1 MADEIDSHLESAAPA
16 PERASP
22 TRSRVRHIPYNV
34 EAVDLIAETLGVRSG
49 LASFRLPNAAV
60 YQLVVPGK
68 DDRPAAMLT
77 LWPSIRR
84 VDAIGAQVTAVITDI
99 VGVELVD
106 RVEVIF
112 RRRTGEMLIVAI
124 GGKIIVRA

>member
-1 MADEIDSHLESAAPA
+1 MPGEIDVPSESEPSSARKPSA
-16 PERASP
+16 
-22 TRSRVRHIPYNV
+22 TSRVRHVSYNA
-34 EAVDLIAETLGVRSG
+34 ESVDLIADTLGVRAG
-49 LASFRLPNAAV
+49 PASFRLPNAAV
-60 YQLVVPGK
+60 YQMVVPGT

-84 VDAIGAQVTAVITDI
+84 VDAIGSHVTAVITDI

-106 RVEVIF
+106 QVEVIF

-124 GGKIIVRA
+124 GGKLIVRA